1 MMNIHVL
8 KSNAVKSGKR
18 LLGKIENTQQNLN
31 YLQDLESWGSLEI
44 IDASDAYIEYS
55 LRI

>member
-1 MMNIHVL
+1 MNIHVL